1 MMNDKTINSVT
12 GQAEPPVLSE
22 AELEAKA
29 KQFYEDWLRDVS
41 AIKSY
46 TEWLD
51 YLSNQGMEEEPY
63 PDPPV
68 GDGLVWVM
76 AGKSDSD

>member
-1 MMNDKTINSVT
+1 MNDKNINSVT
-12 GQAEPPVLSE
+12 E
-22 AELEAKA
+22 ADLEAKA

-51 YLSNQGMEEEPY
+51 YLSNKAMEEQSQLTD
-63 PDPPV
+63 PDNPDSP
-68 GDGLVWVM
+68 LW
-76 AGKSDSD
+76 SDMI

>member
-1 MMNDKTINSVT
+1 MMNDKIINSVT
-12 GQAEPPVLSE
+12 GQVETPVLSE

-29 KQFYEDWLRDVS
+29 KQFYEDWLNDVS

-51 YLSNQGMEEEPY
+51 YLRHSQLTD
-63 PDPPV
+63 PDNPDSP
-68 GDGLVWVM
+68 LW
-76 AGKSDSD
+76 SDMI